1 MADDIRAMTAELAT
15 DPGSLVF
22 LKLGEALRRRGQVEA
37 ALKIALAGAARYPSL
52 ADAHDLLARVQSD
65 LGDGESAFDA
75 WMNALQNDP
84 AHLGAHKGL
93 GFLYYRAGDLA
104 RALRHLD
111 LAREQDDSPGLEQGI
126 ARVREALA
134 RQQARAAEP
143 QQAAGPSGVPFS
155 LDETDSTDEVER
167 SASSD
172 DVPSRRVAEPASRRA
187 AENDLFH
194 GFDAAR
200 DGLLLLDQNGLRLG
214 GGIRNADNRDV
225 SDAVAAHLAG
235 VSREAVRTARL
246 LGLGGWQSVVAECG
260 SGNLHLSA
268 PSDDTVLLTTRDASV
283 PAGRLAVIAERAG
296 AAARRWLERVS

>member
-1 MADDIRAMTAELAT
+1 MADDIRAMTAELAA

-22 LKLGEALRRRGQVEA
+22 LRLGEALRRRGQPAA
-37 ALKIALAGAARYPSL
+37 ALKIALAGVTRYPSL
-52 ADAHDLLARVQSD
+52 ADAHDLVARVYSD
-65 LGDGESAFDA
+65 LGNGEAAFDA
-75 WMNALQNDP
+75 WMDALQADS

-104 RALRHLD
+104 RALRHLE
-111 LAREQDDSPGLEQGI
+111 LAREQEDSPGLAQGI
-126 ARVREALA
+126 ARVREALE
-134 RQQARAAEP
+134 REQATTPETHDIAEP
-143 QQAAGPSGVPFS
+143 PDVPFS
-155 LDETDSTDEVER
+155 LDETEDDAER
-167 SASSD
+167 LAHAEP
-172 DVPSRRVAEPASRRA
+172 PSRRGAED
-187 AENDLFH
+187 DLFH
-194 GFDAAR
+194 GFDGAR

-246 LGLGGWQSVVAECG
+246 LGLGAWQSLVAECG

-268 PSDDTVLLTTRDASV
+268 PSHETVLLTTRDASV

-296 AAARRWLERVS
+296 AAARRWLEDVA

>member
-1 MADDIRAMTAELAT
+1 MADDIRAMTAELAA

-22 LKLGEALRRRGQVEA
+22 LKLGEALRRRGQPEA
-37 ALKIALAGAARYPSL
+37 ALKVALAGAARYPAL
-52 ADAHDLLARVQSD
+52 ADAHDLLARVHSD
-65 LGDGESAFDA
+65 LGDGEAAFDA
-75 WMNALQNDP
+75 WMDALQNDS

-104 RALRHLD
+104 RALRHLEM
-111 LAREQDDSPGLEQGI
+111 AREQDDSPGLAQGI

-134 RQQARAAEP
+134 RE
-143 QQAAGPSGVPFS
+143 QAAAVAGPAPTELTGLPFS
-155 LDETDSTDEVER
+155 LEETEEDAEHSALSAQR
-167 SASSD
+167 SAQTD
-172 DVPSRRVAEPASRRA
+172 
-187 AENDLFH
+187 NDLFN
-194 GFDAAR
+194 GFDGAR

-225 SDAVAAHLAG
+225 SDTVAAHLAG

-246 LGLGGWQSVVAECG
+246 LGLGTWQSVVAECG

-268 PSDDTVLLTTRDASV
+268 PSDETVLLTTRDASV

>member
-1 MADDIRAMTAELAT
+1 MADDIRAMTAELAA

-37 ALKIALAGAARYPSL
+37 ALKVAQAGVSRYPSL

-65 LGDGESAFDA
+65 LGDGEAAFDA

-93 GFLYYRAGDLA
+93 GFLYYRAGDLE
-104 RALRHLD
+104 RALRHLE
-111 LAREQDDSPGLEQGI
+111 LAREQDDSRGLGQGI

-134 RQQARAAEP
+134 RQRAGVAET
-143 QQAAGPSGVPFS
+143 QQIIEPSGLRFS
-155 LDETDSTDEVER
+155 LDEADSADETGR
-167 SASSD
+167 SALSAQRSAATNEP
-172 DVPSRRVAEPASRRA
+172 PSPRA

-194 GFDAAR
+194 GFDGAR

-214 GGIRNADNRDV
+214 GGIRDADNRDV
-225 SDAVAAHLAG
+225 SDTVAAHLAG

-246 LGLGGWQSVVAECG
+246 LGLGAWQSVVAECG

-268 PSDDTVLLTTRDASV
+268 PSDETVLLTTRDASV

-296 AAARRWLERVS
+296 AAARRWLERAT

>member
-1 MADDIRAMTAELAT
+1 MADDIRALTAELAA

-37 ALKIALAGAARYPSL
+37 ALKIALAGTARYPSL
-52 ADAHDLLARVQSD
+52 ADAHDLLARVHSD
-65 LGDGESAFDA
+65 LGDGEAAFDA

-93 GFLYYRAGDLA
+93 GFLYYRARDLA
-104 RALRHLD
+104 RALRHLE

-134 RQQARAAEP
+134 RQQAGAADPE
-143 QQAAGPSGVPFS
+143 QVAGPPEVPFA
-155 LDETDSTDEVER
+155 LDESESERFATSAER
-167 SASSD
+167 SAPD
-172 DVPSRRVAEPASRRA
+172 E
-187 AENDLFH
+187 DLFH
-194 GFDAAR
+194 GFDGAR

-214 GGIRNADNRDV
+214 GGIRDADNRDV

-246 LGLGGWQSVVAECG
+246 LGLGAWQSVIAECG
-260 SGNLHLSA
+260 AGNLHLSA
-268 PSDDTVLLTTRDASV
+268 PSDDTVLLTTRDASI
-283 PAGRLAVIAERAG
+283 PAGRLSVIAERAG